1 MNATDAVNIQ
11 EVLEGRSRWAVVH
24 GDCRDVLAALPDASV
39 AHVITDPPY
48 SDHVHGLQR
57 RMLRGAG
64 GRGGRVAKGQ
74 VGYAPLG
81 FDSLGAELR
90 EFCAAQ
96 FGRVVL
102 RWVLAFCDVESQHL
116 WQRDL
121 AAHRVRHIRVGA
133 WVKVNGQPQLS
144 GDRPAVGFEAI
155 EIAHGAAKC
164 SWNSGG
170 LPAVWA
176 FAVAT
181 DRNGTG
187 ERVHTT
193 QKPLDLMLKLIEQF
207 TDPDDLVLD
216 PFCGSGTTGVAAL
229 RLGRRFVGVEM
240 QEQYAQVARERLA
253 AEVRGLSRTE
263 ALSGQTSIFDA
274 LEQRPDQVEKAQ
286 AELSRRVPKA
296 NATSEEKIARMRKL
310 RAEGLSLEVIAER
323 LGVHLNTVAK
333 HLARAGASAQRKHC
347 ACGRPMRGED
357 TRCYIC
363 RGYRTNARR
372 RDEVAKYGGSR
383 R

>member
-1 MNATDAVNIQ
+1 MNANDAANIQ
-11 EVLEGRSRWAVVH
+11 DVLEGRARWCVVH

-57 RMLRGAG
+57 RMMRGAG

-74 VGYAPLG
+74 VGYSPLG

-96 FGRVVL
+96 FGRIVL

-164 SWNSGG
+164 SWNGGG

-193 QKPLDLMLKLIEQF
+193 QKPLDLMLRLVERF
-207 TDPDDLVLD
+207 TDPGDLVLD

-253 AEVRGLSRTE
+253 AEARGLSRTE
-263 ALSGQTSIFDA
+263 ALARQTSIFDA
-274 LEQRPDQVEKAQ
+274 LEKRLDQVEKAQ
-286 AELSRRVPKA
+286 AELTRRVPKA

-310 RAEGLSLEVIAER
+310 RAEGLSLKVIAER

-347 ACGRPMRGED
+347 ACGRPLRGEAS
-357 TRCYIC
+357 RCYIC